1 MFANLWNSIKLK
13 YFFWQQERQLKKEVN
28 RTVLA
33 VNVLRQQE
41 QDTIKYSYTEGL
53 AQVRKKLGNIRV
65 KKLSEVGDIINF
77 AEKDKNKQIELV
89 KDLFVYKTE
98 KESSAMIADRI
109 NQYYELQNYNQG
121 RQLIKDIKKA
131 RKEGNDKLAKQLET
145 EWAEKYRRS
154 TTH

>member
-77 AEKDKNKQIELV
+77 AEKDKNKQI
-89 KDLFVYKTE
+89 Y
-98 KESSAMIADRI
+98 I
-109 NQYYELQNYNQG
+109 
-121 RQLIKDIKKA
+121 DIYF
-131 RKEGNDKLAKQLET
+131 LT
-145 EWAEKYRRS
+145 V
-154 TTH
+154 